1 MFELTVV
8 LNRPRVESEEAGI
21 MEIDWSQ
28 PFLLFK
34 KQEKKKISLL
44 SHDLFDTLY
53 LLTSSHFSF
62 CIWYV
67 SSEMN
72 WFWLGCVSWTSH
84 ATCPDLSFHT
94 CETRRGNPG
103 FLSALSFCVSPGWCQ
118 KQTDCVTWPAIRC
131 LWATRSP
138 FSSWPVRN
146 GP

>member
-1 MFELTVV
+1 MA

-62 CIWYV
+62 CI
-67 SSEMN
+67 
-72 WFWLGCVSWTSH
+72 
-84 ATCPDLSFHT
+84 
-94 CETRRGNPG
+94 
-103 FLSALSFCVSPGWCQ
+103 
-118 KQTDCVTWPAIRC
+118 
-131 LWATRSP
+131 
-138 FSSWPVRN
+138 
-146 GP
+146 